1 MIDWSRELDNAVSA
15 HNRRF
20 GSSPRIEGLPPA
32 RCRHAALLLEGAVL
46 HRQPL
51 TTEDL
56 YLRLGMALYGRPSS
70 RKRH

>member
-20 GSSPRIEGLPPA
+20 GTSPRVEGLSPT

-56 YLRLGMALYGRPSS
+56 YLRLGMVPHVRPSS
-70 RKRH
+70 RERH